1 METLVLIIGISLIV
15 FVQMAYTTIL
25 IRNSIK
31 ILQNDM
37 TNLDESLAEAISTVM
52 ENVNL
57 EGVEPPN
64 PLQMMLFELIKGG
77 LDRKPQDLAVVERNP
92 DGKFTKS
99 S

>member
-1 METLVLIIGISLIV
+1 METLVVISAIILIV
-15 FVQMAYTTIL
+15 FVQMLYTTIL

-37 TNLDESLAEAISTVM
+37 TNLDQSLAEAISTVM

-77 LDRKPQDLAVVERNP
+77 LDRKPQDVAVIERNS

-99 S
+99 

>member
-1 METLVLIIGISLIV
+1 METLVVILAIILIV
-15 FVQMAYTTIL
+15 FVQMLYTTIL

-37 TNLDESLAEAISTVM
+37 TNLDQSLAEAISTVM

-77 LDRKPQDLAVVERNP
+77 LDRKPQDVAVIERNP

-99 S
+99 